1 MDQEIS
7 VKIELTANHQGFM
20 EFRLCP
26 QNNPLVPA
34 SQACLDRHLLER
46 VDGAGTRFHPGPGNK
61 VFEVRL
67 ELPEG
72 LTCSQCVLQWRYVAA
87 NNWGVCKNGTGKVGC
102 GAQEEFRACSDVS
115 VRDESGRADTSPN
128 MDRDEQEVEEIWD
141 NSVDW
146 EEDDIY
152 PEDRMYQYTDI
163 TMVTTTPGD
172 NGERVAVIVLSSL
185 LTAVLLFGAVFLY
198 YYKVRNILSDLD
210 VSASLPSLPPLP
222 SLPSIPQKFKLKLP
236 NMDSIPVP
244 KLCDLEKLSSP
255 KWPLS
260 SVSLSHKL
268 PYFSSS
274 AKVRVRPEIS
284 APLPIPPPRT
294 RRGRSRATSPEAQT
308 EPGTGGHR
316 RSVASGPLEI
326 SGPTE
331 VTINGVTVG
340 SSSGSVMGHTADHGP
355 QPSSRGV
362 ICQAPVPSA
371 RVGAPG
377 PGLMV
382 GGPVTSPGP
391 RLGPVTGDRSVWAAQ
406 PALVNSDQPDSS
418 LDCSV
423 PPPLPECPPPEDSLV
438 ISLGHE
444 DRHTDA

>member
-1 MDQEIS
+1 M
-7 VKIELTANHQGFM
+7 
-20 EFRLCP
+20 
-26 QNNPLVPA
+26 
-34 SQACLDRHLLER
+34 
-46 VDGAGTRFHPGPGNK
+46 
-61 VFEVRL
+61 
-67 ELPEG
+67 
-72 LTCSQCVLQWRYVAA
+72 
-87 NNWGVCKNGTGKVGC
+87 GC

-115 VRDESGRADTSPN
+115 VRDESGRADSSPSV
-128 MDRDEQEVEEIWD
+128 DRDKQEVEEVWD

-146 EEDDIY
+146 EEEDIY
-152 PEDRMYQYTDI
+152 PGDRLYEYTDI
-163 TMVTTTPGD
+163 TMVTTSSGD

-198 YYKVRNILSDLD
+198 YYKVRDMFSDLD
-210 VSASLPSLPPLP
+210 VSPSLPSLP

-244 KLCDLEKLSSP
+244 NLCDLDKLSSP

-260 SVSLSHKL
+260 NVSLSYKL
-268 PYFSSS
+268 PYFSS

-284 APLPIPPPRT
+284 APLPIAPPRT
-294 RRGRSRATSPEAQT
+294 RRGRSRATSPEAVTQVDLD
-308 EPGTGGHR
+308 PGSGGQR
-316 RSVASGPLEI
+316 RPVSGPLEI

-340 SSSGSVMGHTADHGP
+340 SSSGSVMGNTADHGP

-371 RVGAPG
+371 RMSSG
-377 PGLMV
+377 PMMRV
-382 GGPVTSPGP
+382 GGPVTSPGV
-391 RLGPVTGDRSVWAAQ
+391 RLGAPVTGDRSVWAAQ
-406 PALVNSDQPDSS
+406 PALVNADQPDSS
-418 LDCSV
+418 LGSV